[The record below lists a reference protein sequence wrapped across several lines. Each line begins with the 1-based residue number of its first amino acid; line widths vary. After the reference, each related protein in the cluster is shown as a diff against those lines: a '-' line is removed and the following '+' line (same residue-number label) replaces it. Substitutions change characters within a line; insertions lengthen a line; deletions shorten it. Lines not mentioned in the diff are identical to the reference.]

1 MDMQSTRDAYGD
13 ALVSLGEK
21 NNKIVVLDAD
31 LSVSTQTHKFF
42 KKFPER
48 SVNVGCA
55 EQNLIGV
62 AAGLAIS
69 GKIPFVSTYA
79 IFLSRAWEQIR
90 NTIAYDS
97 LNVKMA
103 VSHSGFTNAAD
114 GASHQSLED
123 IAIMRVIPNMRVI
136 VPADSIETK
145 LVVFNE
151 AVQKGPSY
159 IRLNREKT
167 PIIFDDSYSINDNIT
182 TLREGTDIA
191 IFATGSMTHVALEAH
206 NLLKADTISSSVINV
221 HTIKPLDKNGVV
233 RVAKNCGVVISI
245 EEHSVIGGLGSAISD
260 VLTSEYPIFHIKIG
274 VDDTF
279 GESGDYKSILK
290 KHNLTAEN
298 VYSLAKKIIERK
310 RTFC

>member
-1 MDMQSTRDAYGD
+1 MQSTRDAYGD
-13 ALVSLGEK
+13 ALVCLGEK
-21 NNKIVVLDAD
+21 NNRIVAMDAD
-31 LSVSTQTHKFF
+31 LSVSTQTYKFF

-48 SVNVGCA
+48 FVNVGCA

-90 NTIAYDS
+90 NTVAFDS
-97 LNVKMA
+97 LNIKMA

-136 VPADSIETK
+136 VPSDAIETK
-145 LVVFNE
+145 NAVFYE
-151 AVQKGPSY
+151 STQKGPSY

-167 PIIFDDSYSINDNIT
+167 PIIFDDSYCTNDKIL
-182 TLREGTDIA
+182 TLHEGTDIA
-191 IFATGSMTHVALEAH
+191 IFASGSMTHVALKAY
-206 NLLKADTISSSVINV
+206 NLLKADNIDSTIINV
-221 HTIKPLDKNGVV
+221 HTIKPLDTNGVV

-260 VLTSEYPIFHIKIG
+260 VLSTEYPVFHMKIG
-274 VDDTF
+274 VNDAF
-279 GESGDYKSILK
+279 GESGDYKSLLN
-290 KHNLTAEN
+290 KHHLNAET
-298 VYSLAKKIIERK
+298 VCQIAKKIIKKK
-310 RTFC
+310 RHFL